1 MEKLSVQAQ
10 VPEKKDATGKV
21 IQAAVGP
28 FTLQVDTGKDAAEMI
43 QMFGGE
49 AVKTNADSN
58 WVVTLQANMRAG
70 MKKGET
76 QAALQAR
83 LGSAKM
89 GVAQKG
95 IKVDPIQAYMAEFSS
110 STPEK
115 QKQMLADLQARAAK
129 K

>member
-10 VPEKKDATGKV
+10 VPEKKDASGKV
-21 IQAAVGP
+21 TQVAVGP
-28 FTLQVDTGKDAAEMI
+28 FILQVDTGKDATEMI

-110 STPEK
+110 STLEK